1 MASRSVI
8 GDNMDNKEKLPEN
21 NPQQH
26 MPANS
31 VQEFYER
38 FRGVPLKKIDMFI
51 GICIAAIVLVVI
63 IGMLDSRGFF

>member
-1 MASRSVI
+1 
-8 GDNMDNKEKLPEN
+8 MDEN
-21 NPQQH
+21 NKQQNTEAKNH

-38 FRGVPLKKIDMFI
+38 FRGVPLKKIDTFI

>member
-1 MASRSVI
+1 
-8 GDNMDNKEKLPEN
+8 
-21 NPQQH
+21 

-38 FRGVPLKKIDMFI
+38 FRGVPLKKIDTFI
-51 GICIAAIVLVVI
+51 GICIAAIVVVVI

>member
-1 MASRSVI
+1 
-8 GDNMDNKEKLPEN
+8 MDQNNQQQKPEIRE
-21 NPQQH
+21 H

-51 GICIAAIVLVVI
+51 GICIAAIVVVVI
-63 IGMLDSRGFF
+63 VGMLDARGFF

>member
-1 MASRSVI
+1 
-8 GDNMDNKEKLPEN
+8 
-21 NPQQH
+21 

-38 FRGVPLKKIDMFI
+38 FRGVPLKKIDTFI

>member
-1 MASRSVI
+1 M
-8 GDNMDNKEKLPEN
+8 EEN
-21 NPQQH
+21 NNRQNTEAQNH

-38 FRGVPLKKIDMFI
+38 FRGVPLKKIDTFI

>member
-1 MASRSVI
+1 
-8 GDNMDNKEKLPEN
+8 MDEN
-21 NPQQH
+21 NKQQNPETQNH

-38 FRGVPLKKIDMFI
+38 FRGVPLKKIDTFI
-51 GICIAAIVLVVI
+51 GICIAAIILVVI